1 MIEGNPR
8 VLVFKVKHVCALTG
22 ENFINSDMMKYLK
35 YYISTITLFA
45 AMYVCTLGT
54 YYPTIFFIGFSLFI
68 ILGDILLTQDDHER
82 TYKNTFLLNLPMY
95 VNLPI
100 LLVYLFMVVFMF
112 GNTPHNAFSNFF
124 LTVFDIDLILARDSM
139 HVLDSIFLV
148 ALSGLFIGIMGTV
161 PGHELVHRKKDK
173 FDMFVG
179 NWLLAMSWDCA
190 FAVEHV
196 YGHHKN
202 VGLESDPATAKRGE
216 NIYAFIIRAIIK
228 EQKDAWLIEL
238 DQLKRREIPFFS
250 VNNRMLSGYLKSI
263 MIMVV
268 SFFIGGMNG
277 MLIFLLCAFIA
288 KSLLE
293 VINYSEHYGLV
304 RVPGEMVQPRHS
316 WNSNSTMSS
325 IYLYNVTRH
334 SSHHEKANLKYWEL
348 RAYEGAPM
356 MPQGYLTMLYMAI
369 FMPYFFHSMMAKKL
383 IDWDNNH
390 ASEKERVI
398 ATEQNKNSGIRL
410 LISQA

>member
-1 MIEGNPR
+1 
-8 VLVFKVKHVCALTG
+8 
-22 ENFINSDMMKYLK
+22 MKYLK
-35 YYISTITLFA
+35 YYISTVTLVVA
-45 AMYVCTLGT
+45 IYVCTLGT
-54 YYPTIFFIGFSLFI
+54 NFPTIFFIGFSMFI
-68 ILGDILLTQDDHER
+68 ILGDILLSHDDHER

-95 VNLPI
+95 INLP
-100 LLVYLFMVVFMF
+100 LLLLLLFIVVFIL
-112 GNTPHNAFSNFF
+112 GENSSNAFSTF
-124 LTVFDIDLILARDSM
+124 LLTHLNIDIVYSRESINT
-139 HVLDSIFLV
+139 LDSISLV

-161 PGHELVHRKKDK
+161 SGHELVHRKKDK
-173 FDMFVG
+173 FDLFMG

-202 VGLESDPATAKRGE
+202 VGLDIDPATAKRGE
-216 NIYAFIIRAIIK
+216 NIYVFIIRAIVK

-238 DQLKRREIPFFS
+238 DQLKRRDMS
-250 VNNRMLSGYLKSI
+250 VLSLNNRMIFGYLRSI
-263 MIMVV
+263 IITAI
-268 SFFIGGMNG
+268 SFLVGGIGG
-277 MLIFLLCAFIA
+277 MLIFLLCAFVA

-304 RVPGEMVQPRHS
+304 RVPGEIVQPRHS

-356 MPQGYLTMLYMAI
+356 MPQGYLTMLYLAI
-369 FMPYFFHSMMAKKL
+369 FAPYFFHRMMAKKL
-383 IDWDNNH
+383 IEWDNKY
-390 ASEKERVI
+390 ATEKEKI
-398 ATEQNKNSGIRL
+398 LASEQNKNSGVSFL
-410 LISQA
+410 MGSGY